1 MDLQDATP
9 DRKWRGRAAGSPD
22 PGRHFRFHGREMH
35 LRTRRRRVV
44 GRARVPQ
51 AVPCRLRGP
60 HRGASMPLSGELRGV
75 SGSMSGNVN
84 ERPARNAIVA
94 ILGTPDRTEGSLD
107 DPREREEDGV
117 RFNEK
122 WIYTHLHRD
131 PAGAAMRTVYWMRYD
146 FRGTAVRNSDTE
158 AWR

>member
-1 MDLQDATP
+1 
-9 DRKWRGRAAGSPD
+9 
-22 PGRHFRFHGREMH
+22 
-35 LRTRRRRVV
+35 
-44 GRARVPQ
+44 
-51 AVPCRLRGP
+51 
-60 HRGASMPLSGELRGV
+60 MPLSGEFRG
-75 SGSMSGNVN
+75 MSA

-122 WIYTHLHRD
+122 WIYTHLRRD

-146 FRGTAVRNSDTE
+146 FRGTAVRNNEAEPWRPDTALVEAAAKRDDRLPPLDPSRNPQLAPSTRYRPVSDFTGVSE
-158 AWR
+158 LGGETQEKKS

>member
-1 MDLQDATP
+1 
-9 DRKWRGRAAGSPD
+9 
-22 PGRHFRFHGREMH
+22 
-35 LRTRRRRVV
+35 
-44 GRARVPQ
+44 
-51 AVPCRLRGP
+51 
-60 HRGASMPLSGELRGV
+60 MPLPGELRG
-75 SGSMSGNVN
+75 MNDH
-84 ERPARNAIVA
+84 RPVRNAIVA

-131 PAGAAMRTVYWMRYD
+131 PAGAAMRAVYWMRYD

-158 AWR
+158 AVAARHRAGRGRRETRRTSPAARSVAQSSARAEHRVSPGLRVYRRVRPRRRNPGRKILSGSRI